1 MNYSVTTTVTTEAYF
16 EIVDQELYDNEQEK
30 RAKREENKKKKS
42 TKTKRKKLKKS
53 YCGNGKTW
61 IENRNG

>member
-30 RAKREENKKKKS
+30 RAKREENKKRSQRRPK
-42 TKTKRKKLKKS
+42 
-53 YCGNGKTW
+53 G
-61 IENRNG
+61 RN